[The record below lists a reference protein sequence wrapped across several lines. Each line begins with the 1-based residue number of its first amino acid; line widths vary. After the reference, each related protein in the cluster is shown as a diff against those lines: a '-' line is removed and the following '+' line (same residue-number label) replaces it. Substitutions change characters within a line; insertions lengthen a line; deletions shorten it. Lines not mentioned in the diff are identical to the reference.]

1 MVLEVANIVIKPDTQ
16 HDFMQAV
23 ATGVTQC
30 IAPAQGYV
38 THQLHHSIEHPDHFI
53 LHIVWQTLED
63 HTVGFRQSKD
73 FTRWRSLVGPYFA
86 QPPEVEHFNLVN
98 NPP

>member
-1 MVLEVANIVIKPDTQ
+1 MLLEVVNIIIKQGTQ
-16 HDFMQAV
+16 TDFVQAV

-30 IAPAQGYV
+30 IAPAQGFV
-38 THQLHHSIEHPDHFI
+38 THQLHHSIEYPYHFI

-63 HTVGFRQSKD
+63 HTIGFRQSEA
-73 FTRWRSLVGPYFA
+73 FSRWRSLVGPYFA
-86 QPPEVEHFNLVN
+86 QPPEVEHFNPVN